1 MNQFHVNEFPR
12 GEEKKVPRR
21 RIEGK
26 APHKHSKLPIP
37 TGRFPA
43 RGPAP
48 MNNSRCTPR
57 RFCARITSLE
67 STSRIL
73 SWRQRPRC
81 LPCMS
86 ILPKPE
92 KEEGD
97 KEARWV
103 FYAMKPTGGVYRT
116 PVTYP
121 RPYIPEKPENGS
133 RISRVN
139 RPSPS
144 PPSPVSSP
152 HVTFTDERI
161 IVN

>member
-1 MNQFHVNEFPR
+1 MYHGAVQK
-12 GEEKKVPRR
+12 EKLLISIRT
-21 RIEGK
+21 
-26 APHKHSKLPIP
+26 PHPH
-37 TGRFPA
+37 GAERFPA

-73 SWRQRPRC
+73 SQRQRPRC

-97 KEARWV
+97 KEARQV

-121 RPYIPEKPENGS
+121 RPYIPEKPGNGS

-139 RPSPS
+139 RPSS
-144 PPSPVSSP
+144 PLVSSP
-152 HVTFTDERI
+152 HITSTDERI

>member
-1 MNQFHVNEFPR
+1 
-12 GEEKKVPRR
+12 
-21 RIEGK
+21 
-26 APHKHSKLPIP
+26 
-37 TGRFPA
+37 
-43 RGPAP
+43 

-103 FYAMKPTGGVYRT
+103 FYAVKPTGGVYRT

-121 RPYIPEKPENGS
+121 RPYIPEKPGNGS

-139 RPSPS
+139 RPSPPQS
-144 PPSPVSSP
+144 RLPTSRLLTSGSSLIKGKAWPV
-152 HVTFTDERI
+152 I
-161 IVN
+161 